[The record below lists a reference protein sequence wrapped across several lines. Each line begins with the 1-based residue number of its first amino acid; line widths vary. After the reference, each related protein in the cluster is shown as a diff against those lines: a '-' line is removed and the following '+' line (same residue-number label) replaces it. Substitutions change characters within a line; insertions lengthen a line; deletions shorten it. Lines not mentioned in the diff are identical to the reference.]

1 MSKVNNII
9 LTLKIYSGKR
19 LYDKTGKLASKNQTM
34 KLAYGRLEWKIF
46 LDTAPRFY
54 TEVLIESAT
63 EEIINKVDGKDVKKE
78 YNDIKV
84 PAEAI
89 SELKVA
95 MGSEP
100 EAKPIKKTIKK
111 EETKVKVV
119 EVADDDT
126 STEYDT
132 EDLEAVREKYLEVF
146 GKKPHHAKKAPS
158 LNKEISDKL
167 SE

>member
-9 LTLKIYSGKR
+9 LTLRIYSGKK
-19 LYDKTGKLASKNQTM
+19 LYDATGKLVSKNQTM
-34 KLAYGRLEWKIF
+34 KLAYGRLEWSIF

-63 EEIINKVDGKDVKKE
+63 EEIIKTDKKE

-84 PAEAI
+84 PVDAI
-89 SELKVA
+89 NELKAA

-100 EAKPIKKTIKK
+100 EAKPIKKTVKK
-111 EETKVKVV
+111 EEAKVRVV

-126 STEYDT
+126 KADYDT
-132 EDLEAVREKYLEVF
+132 EDLEAVREKFLEVF
-146 GKKPHHAKKAPS
+146 GKKPHHAAKAET
-158 LNKEISDKL
+158 LNIKITEKL
-167 SE
+167 AE